1 MKVGMKIHKS
11 VVGVAVV
18 GVAFIAASVAL
29 ADSSPGGSTGSA
41 STTPTA
47 PPVSAAALQA
57 EVDHQLAITQG
68 GVQAALN
75 VVSYDND
82 AVRVVFPLP
91 GQTHAVDPG
100 PTGQAAPLFSTEGCP
115 WGWSVKWSCFYTG
128 TSFTGTMLEFKDCGY
143 TQYFYPYTS
152 ADIWSWVNTKDYAKV
167 EVFGVGGGSQ
177 FLWGEGPNAQSSN
190 VGSYDA
196 SNAYEFY
203 IYGNGNCEN

>member
-1 MKVGMKIHKS
+1 MRRLHMKVGMKIHNII
-11 VVGVAVV
+11 VGVAVV
-18 GVAFIAASVAL
+18 GVALIAASVAL
-29 ADSSPGGSTGSA
+29 ADSSPGGS
-41 STTPTA
+41 A
-47 PPVSAAALQA
+47 PPTNAAALQA
-57 EVDHQLAITQG
+57 EVSHQLASTQG
-68 GVQAALN
+68 GVQAASN

-82 AVRVVFPLP
+82 TARVVFPLP
-91 GQTHAVDPG
+91 GQTSAVDPMIAESAG
-100 PTGQAAPLFSTEGCP
+100 SASPLFSTEGCP
-115 WGWSVKWSCFYTG
+115 WGWSVKWSCFYTS

-177 FLWGEGPNAQSSN
+177 FLWGEGTNAQNSN

-203 IYGNGNCEN
+203 TTPA

>member
-1 MKVGMKIHKS
+1 
-11 VVGVAVV
+11 
-18 GVAFIAASVAL
+18 
-29 ADSSPGGSTGSA
+29 
-41 STTPTA
+41 
-47 PPVSAAALQA
+47 LQA

-68 GVQAALN
+68 GVQAAPN
-75 VVSYDND
+75 VVSYDNN
-82 AVRVVFPLP
+82 AVRIAFPLP
-91 GQTHAVDPG
+91 GQTSALDPMIAQTAG
-100 PTGQAAPLFSTEGCP
+100 SASPLFSTEGCP

-177 FLWGEGPNAQSSN
+177 FLWGEGTNAQNSN